1 MNAYLRF
8 RVGRQTLLADRAE
21 IADVD
26 TIDGTLVASARLRTL
41 AADAIFFDAARLLGE
56 IPSTERNG
64 RDVVRFQLHSSA
76 AAAGPDAFPGAFN
89 LIVDR
94 VVRFETIE
102 EGAFRALPR
111 GIGAISRVADA
122 VLVEDAGA
130 LLAFRLRPLGAI
142 VEVPFARPASW
153 RRAVLAHAPAARE
166 EITS

>member
-26 TIDGTLVASARLRTL
+26 TIDGTLAPSARLRTL
-41 AADAIFFDAARLLGE
+41 ADGAIFFDAALLLGE
-56 IPSTERNG
+56 IPSPERNE

-76 AAAGPDAFPGAFN
+76 AGPDAFPNAFN
-89 LIVDR
+89 VIVDR

-102 EGAFRALPR
+102 EGAFRTLPR

-142 VEVPFARPASW
+142 VDGPFARPVNW
-153 RRAVLAHAPAARE
+153 RRAVLAHASAARE